1 MSASP
6 IPNRLRELDR
16 TAQSHGW
23 DTMPLR
29 LFHASAVG
37 YLFTR
42 GRVEVDVRAD
52 ANRIVR
58 AVRTAP
64 NAEPLDVIT
73 SCFEAAKDWLS
84 ETAPPVRQATRFTR
98 ARRAL
103 FGSGAELITHDICLH
118 CRGPIS
124 NGAIHRRAGDTEAW
138 VHLRDEDW
146 ASDVHPAAPA
156 GGPITGLDLPG
167 AWLVA
172 GDPRQQ

>member
-6 IPNRLRELDR
+6 IPKRLRELDR

-29 LFHASAVG
+29 LFHACAVG

-42 GRVEVDVRAD
+42 GRVEVEVRAD
-52 ANRIVR
+52 ANRLAR

-64 NAEPLDVIT
+64 DAEHLDVIT
-73 SCFEAAKDWLS
+73 GCFEAAMDWLS
-84 ETAPPVRQATRFTR
+84 EVAPPAGHATRFTR

-103 FGSGAELITHDICLH
+103 LGSGAELITHDMCLH

-146 ASDVHPAAPA
+146 AADVHPAAPA
-156 GGPITGLDLPG
+156 GGPVTERDVPG
-167 AWLVA
+167 PWLVA
-172 GDPRQQ
+172 GDPRQL